1 MSQLGSSTSAVISGY
16 DCGDRQAF
24 QNKLL
29 LRLIDGPAVREA

>member
-1 MSQLGSSTSAVISGY
+1 MKRSPLTAY
-16 DCGDRQAF
+16 APCYCRGDRQAF